1 MEPLRLTLPEPEAQ
15 RLYRLLHRLPDGQE
29 LFVELYLQ
37 LQNHY
42 FRTLT
47 IDDLTRL
54 LEADE

>member
-1 MEPLRLTLPEPEAQ
+1 MERLEVLLPEPEAQ
-15 RLYRLLHRLPDGQE
+15 RLYRLLHRLPDGQD

-37 LQNHY
+37 LQSHF

-47 IDDLTRL
+47 IDDLNRL